1 MLGVYFTIIN
11 TLWYSGATVGWG
23 SHPLEIGGVLARLY
37 AAAPLPT
44 GFSRWL
50 GTTVYRRVTMLRA
63 APSGGLRPESVYFV
77 PYQHD
82 NRCVVLCTA
91 L

>member
-37 AAAPLPT
+37 AA
-44 GFSRWL
+44 
-50 GTTVYRRVTMLRA
+50 RA